1 MFERYTEEARRV
13 IFFSRYEAGQYGSR
27 QIHSEHLLLGLLRE
41 GHSLAHLVLPNSESR
56 DSIRR
61 EIESASQAPERVR
74 TIEMPLS
81 EESKQILMLAAKES
95 EALGQ
100 RFVHP
105 GHILLGILGE
115 ENCLAARL
123 LASRG
128 VRLAQVRDKISDHI
142 SREEGMNA
150 TSRGSWRTGP
160 AERLTFQISSP
171 GTLGPAVD
179 QFVESWVKRD
189 PKRLAALFTPYGQFW
204 DVRGELWLTPT
215 QVEKGLA
222 AHFASSEP
230 QELSPDIRDVKLVTG
245 EVSVATLVWEPQG
258 ESKKHSSAALR
269 MVLVFRDAHPGWL
282 IMSAHLALVE
292 RGRAKAARKP
302 G

>member
-41 GHSLAHLVLPNSESR
+41 GHSLAHLVLPDSESR
-56 DSIRR
+56 AGIRR
-61 EIESASQAPERVR
+61 EIEAATQARERVR

-81 EESKQILMLAAKES
+81 EESKQILMIAAKES
-95 EALGQ
+95 EAVGQ

-123 LASRG
+123 LANRG
-128 VRLAQVRDKISDHI
+128 VRLAEVRDKIVDHI
-142 SREEGMNA
+142 SREEGRNA
-150 TSRGSWRTGP
+150 PSRGSLRAGAT
-160 AERLTFQISSP
+160 ERLTFQTSSQA
-171 GTLGPAVD
+171 TLGPAVNH
-179 QFVESWVKRD
+179 FVESWVKRD
-189 PKRLAALFTPYGQFW
+189 LKRLVALFTPYGQFW
-204 DVRGELWLTPT
+204 DVHGELWLTPA

-230 QELSPDIRDVKLVTG
+230 QEVAPDIRDVKLVTG

-258 ESKKHSSAALR
+258 EAKKHNSAALR

-282 IMSAHLALVE
+282 IISAHLALLE